1 MSRETEF
8 NQHSNPSNSPDPAGS
23 DEKQAAETTRLT
35 DPRPEVQKF
44 TPDVLHTEDAG
55 GSVSLPVS
63 PMDQLGAVEGDAP
76 GDPTNVNQERMGV
89 ASTLDET
96 GGSPK
101 EEIPGGISG

>member
-1 MSRETEF
+1 MTQDHLTPDSTPPQPLEED
-8 NQHSNPSNSPDPAGS
+8 QPS
-23 DEKQAAETTRLT
+23 RLT

-101 EEIPGGISG
+101 EEIPGG